1 LKSQDSEKE
10 MKAILLSFICI
21 FLAVTRAEVA
31 LASPEEGHLGHHD
44 RHGRDGQM
52 KNRNILT

>member
-1 LKSQDSEKE
+1 LKNQDSEKE

-31 LASPEEGHLGHHD
+31 LASPEEGHLGAMIATA
-44 RHGRDGQM
+44 GM
-52 KNRNILT
+52 AK

>member
-1 LKSQDSEKE
+1 

-31 LASPEEGHLGHHD
+31 LASPEEGHLGAMIATA
-44 RHGRDGQM
+44 GM
-52 KNRNILT
+52 AK